1 MRQVVSA
8 LLLSALAMGATA
20 CQSAAD
26 GDRTP
31 PSPAAA
37 EAAPPDAKASGT
49 GRTGSRGLGTRAPAL
64 IGDTVDLGGRAFGE
78 HLRVSALGYVDPARS
93 VRTAHRPAAGKRWV
107 GVDLSAVN
115 VGGTSYDARITK
127 AWVTD
132 DKGRRHPVIRTGEIT
147 TGFPAAWNTLAAG
160 EHAEGWL
167 VFEVPENA
175 RIMRFHSTVG
185 DSPLTWQLQLP
196 PSR

>member
-1 MRQVVSA
+1 MRQVASV

-20 CQSAAD
+20 CQSASD

-31 PSPAAA
+31 PSPAAVD
-37 EAAPPDAKASGT
+37 AADAKASGPGGT
-49 GRTGSRGLGTRAPAL
+49 GARAPAF

-78 HLRVSALGYVDPARS
+78 HLRVSALGYVDPARG
-93 VRTAHRPAAGKRWV
+93 VRATHRPAAGKRWI
-107 GVDLSAVN
+107 GVDLSVVN
-115 VGGTSYDARITK
+115 VGGTSYDARVSK
-127 AWVTD
+127 SWVTD
-132 DKGRRHPVIRTGEIT
+132 EKGRRHPAVKTGEIT
-147 TGFPAAWNTLAAG
+147 TGLPAAWNTLAAG
-160 EHAEGWL
+160 EHAEGWM

-185 DSPLTWQLQLP
+185 DSPLAWQLQLP